1 MYGEEQRSHVG
12 NLIAFRHLL
21 EHLAKHEVEQQGDRR
36 MKQQIYKMIAER
48 VYVTYDP
55 IQGEA
60 DESDRPK
67 EVEGPG
73 RLEESPYRRRGD
85 GRIVENIQEIIVSET
100 IEQRVRIYE
109 GRHDQQQDN
118 PPSLALCEQKPPVN
132 PLIHW
137 SPSRLLEDYRLGSI
151 SAGWPSAFSRL
162 WACVLAGSKRR
173 AASASLRARS
183 TSPRW

>member
-1 MYGEEQRSHVG
+1 MIKQMQQPGRQQKSCGEQFRSPDDGRNSLGVNRMYGEEQRSHVG

-73 RLEESPYRRRGD
+73 RLEEAPYRRRGD
-85 GRIVENIQEIIVSET
+85 GRIVEDKEEIIVGET
-100 IEQRVRIYE
+100 IE
-109 GRHDQQQDN
+109 
-118 PPSLALCEQKPPVN
+118 
-132 PLIHW
+132 
-137 SPSRLLEDYRLGSI
+137 
-151 SAGWPSAFSRL
+151 
-162 WACVLAGSKRR
+162 
-173 AASASLRARS
+173 
-183 TSPRW
+183 